1 MTAPHGQGPPRSTV
15 ADAIALALHH
25 YAAVASRGA
34 WAAGQLYAVGD
45 QVSAGGRVYNCFAAG
60 TATGS
65 GPSGMGSQR
74 DANGVGWT
82 PFIYVGERYLK
93 QGGAPPRIVI
103 VPGGGEISGPKTFG
117 SGNVAKDVEEIR
129 AFLWAAEASDDLVRY
144 AAIEDMKDRW
154 ANVIR
159 KLMPGSAQLRTVN
172 PTLVSNVVTFG
183 EDRQVIVKYE
193 RQVPRDAAI
202 WDVPITP
209 ASPSDPMR
217 PNGDTGLEYVLAPSV
232 DPTREAAEE

>member
-15 ADAIALALHH
+15 ADAIALALYH
-25 YAAVASRGA
+25 YAAVASRGTYA
-34 WAAGQLYAVGD
+34 SGQLYAVGD
-45 QVSAGGRVYNCFAAG
+45 QVSSGGRVYNCFAPG
-60 TATGS
+60 TSTGV
-65 GPSGMGSQR
+65 GPAGMGSQR

-103 VPGGGEISGPKTFG
+103 VPGGGEIGGPRVMG
-117 SGNVAKDVEEIR
+117 AGNVADDVEEIR
-129 AFLWAAEASDDLVRY
+129 AFLWAAEAADDLVRY

-154 ANVIR
+154 INIIR
-159 KLMPGSAQLRTVN
+159 KIIPGRAQLRTVN
-172 PTLVSNVVTFG
+172 PTLASNVVTFG
-183 EDRQVIVKYE
+183 EDRQVIAKYE

-209 ASPSDPMR
+209 VAPSDPDR
-217 PNGDTGLEYVLAPSV
+217 PNGDTGLQYLVETTIS
-232 DPTREAAEE
+232 PTREAQE